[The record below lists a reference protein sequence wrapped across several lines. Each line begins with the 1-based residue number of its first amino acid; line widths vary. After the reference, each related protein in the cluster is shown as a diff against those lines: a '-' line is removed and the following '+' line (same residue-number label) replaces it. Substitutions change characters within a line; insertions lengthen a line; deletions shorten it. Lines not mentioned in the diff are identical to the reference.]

1 MIPTTDK
8 EALDELKRVRDGNE
22 VVIKSIAEIAADH
35 RYPKGD
41 REGLAALG
49 EYIKHTDAIIADV
62 MKGMATMAITRAPNT
77 TTSII
82 DALTK

>member
-8 EALDELKRVRDGNE
+8 EALDELKRVCDGNE
-22 VVIKSIAEIAADH
+22 IVIKSIAEIAADH
-35 RYPKGD
+35 CYPKD
-41 REGLAALG
+41 YREGLAALS
-49 EYIKHTDAIIADV
+49 EYIKHTDAVIADV
-62 MKGMATMAITRAPNT
+62 MKGIAAMAIAKAPNT